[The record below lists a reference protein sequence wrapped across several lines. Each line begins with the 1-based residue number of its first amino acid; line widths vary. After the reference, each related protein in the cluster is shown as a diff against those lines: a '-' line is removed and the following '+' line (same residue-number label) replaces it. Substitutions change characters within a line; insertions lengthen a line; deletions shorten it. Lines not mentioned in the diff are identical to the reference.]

1 MEQRFVKFNG
11 GFSQD
16 QLDWLEGVLSLA
28 DNKLERV
35 TIVSK
40 SSHEAYITN
49 VIAVI
54 MTFEIPNVTQ

>member
-1 MEQRFVKFNG
+1 MKFNG

>member
-28 DNKLERV
+28 DDKLERV
-35 TIVSK
+35 TIVSE
-40 SSHEAYITN
+40 SSHEAYVTN
-49 VIAVI
+49 VIAAI
-54 MTFEIPNVTQ
+54 MTFEITNVTQ